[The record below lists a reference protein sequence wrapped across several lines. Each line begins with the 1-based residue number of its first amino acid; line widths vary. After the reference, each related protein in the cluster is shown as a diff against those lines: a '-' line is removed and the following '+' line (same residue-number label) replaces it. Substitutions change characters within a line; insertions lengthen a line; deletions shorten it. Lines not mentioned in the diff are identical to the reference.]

1 MSAPARRR
9 KPVPDADDWR
19 PGLVPAP
26 GLLLDWRDPRHYDR
40 WRDRPCALCRKPT
53 PMRSH
58 FGEPVHQTCAEN
70 WISANPTEAGLGRF
84 ASDIQPKRA
93 RDNDDHA

>member
-9 KPVPDADDWR
+9 KPAPGEDDWR

-40 WRDRPCALCRKPT
+40 WQERPCALCRKPT
-53 PMRSH
+53 HMRSH
-58 FGEPVHQTCAEN
+58 FGEAAHKTCAES
-70 WISANPTEAGLGRF
+70 WINAHPAEARKGRF
-84 ASDIQPKRA
+84 ASDKA
-93 RDNDDHA
+93 KNSKTDDDHA